1 MYFSDTPI
9 QAWGFTGADP
19 DPEGSILKT
28 VARIQFI
35 GSGRF
40 GELSWLLMVSALIE
54 AFVLMGVWEMAGEG
68 SRKGWKLML

>member
-1 MYFSDTPI
+1 MR

-19 DPEGSILKT
+19 DPEGSILKA

-35 GSGRF
+35 GSGKF

-54 AFVLMGVWEMAGEG
+54 AFVLMGVCGD
-68 SRKGWKLML
+68 GWGRVEN